1 VTNTSPKSIAAQMYY
16 PLGFAESISAQ
27 ACVLARTIGLHQVH
41 SAHEGVS
48 SEEAQERLKVFTSL
62 YLRDKSFSTSRG
74 SIGWLP
80 SFDCSLPSE
89 LGESGLAD
97 STFAVRIDLARLQ
110 DEIYRLFHSAD
121 SSRRSSAKYKS
132 DLLRIEQGL
141 GHWANANEVFSS
153 PIASSRDVDLQLE
166 FLAVRICVFRKS
178 PEPSHMRQALSDSRA
193 SCLLVVISYGK
204 HEPSM
209 IEQLDD
215 LLSSKSPS
223 ESPGTR
229 TSGRSSKRGKT
240 SSSES
245 TKQNTSEFDPS
256 RLHSLLDSFSVPA
269 FCLLATNLIWPSSA
283 YDESKAEEDLDLLQR
298 TCASYK
304 ELDARTQANNHT
316 RKVGRAFKSLLEVV
330 NLIKTSQ
337 QLSSPH
343 NGMEQSNNAYN
354 APSTSNPFGEQYRLS
369 EFANLP
375 SPPASSIPPYL
386 GKLSQTRTPPQQCQA
401 ARVLVFHLDCLPPWI
416 HKIDLMI
423 HSGKTS
429 FFLIRSSRSCDHQAQ
444 IANIRVSQTCP
455 WIAFPIP
462 GSFPNF

>member
-1 VTNTSPKSIAAQMYY
+1 MAQTQFFQQTDYATDIFVQSCFWSNVERVYSRPFTPADEAWAICFNTIILIVLGPESSNQDCDSLFGSQFVRPFLLTVRSALSNPRDLMAAKIVNVQALALLVSIPCITKTKAFAAIATNTSPKSIAAQMYY

-48 SEEAQERLKVFTSL
+48 SEEARERLKLFTSL

-74 SIGWLP
+74 SICWLP
-80 SFDCSLPSE
+80 SFDCSPPSE

-153 PIASSRDVDLQLE
+153 PIASSHDVDLQLE

-178 PEPSHMRQALSDSRA
+178 PKPSHIRQALSDSRA

-223 ESPGTR
+223 KSPGTR
-229 TSGRSSKRGKT
+229 TSGRSSKRSKT
-240 SSSES
+240 SSPES

-256 RLHSLLDSFSVPA
+256 RLYSLLDSFSVPA
-269 FCLLATNLIWPSSA
+269 FRLLTTNVIWPSSA
-283 YDESKAEEDLDLLQR
+283 YDESKA
-298 TCASYK
+298 
-304 ELDARTQANNHT
+304 
-316 RKVGRAFKSLLEVV
+316 
-330 NLIKTSQ
+330 
-337 QLSSPH
+337 
-343 NGMEQSNNAYN
+343 
-354 APSTSNPFGEQYRLS
+354 
-369 EFANLP
+369 
-375 SPPASSIPPYL
+375 
-386 GKLSQTRTPPQQCQA
+386 
-401 ARVLVFHLDCLPPWI
+401 
-416 HKIDLMI
+416 
-423 HSGKTS
+423 
-429 FFLIRSSRSCDHQAQ
+429 
-444 IANIRVSQTCP
+444 
-455 WIAFPIP
+455 
-462 GSFPNF
+462 